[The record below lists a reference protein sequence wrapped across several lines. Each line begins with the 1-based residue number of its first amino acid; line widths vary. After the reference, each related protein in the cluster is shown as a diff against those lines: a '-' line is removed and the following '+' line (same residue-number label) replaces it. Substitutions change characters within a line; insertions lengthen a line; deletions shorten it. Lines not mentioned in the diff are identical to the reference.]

1 MKRRAPI
8 WIAAAA
14 ICTLHASAQPSPTA
28 KKPEDAGLSS
38 ERLKRIAQ
46 VFQSDID
53 KGEIP
58 GAVLLIARNASISYF
73 QAFGFQD
80 RAQHCP

>member
-1 MKRRAPI
+1 MKRCTPI
-8 WIAAAA
+8 WIAAVA

-28 KKPEDAGLSS
+28 KKPEDTGLSS

-58 GAVLLIARNASISYF
+58 GRSAISSGPASREHI
-73 QAFGFQD
+73 FG
-80 RAQHCP
+80 